1 MWKPLII
8 IVVTNLVL
16 LSKSVDLKTLDLKLY
31 LKYLLLN
38 VISQLLLSII
48 GYIINSLLFMLFA
61 EILIRSWG

>member
-1 MWKPLII
+1 M
-8 IVVTNLVL
+8 IVVDVTNLVL